1 LIYIVLCTN
10 IPFVHPRWMRNME
23 IEMSSQLATRL
34 PVAPGSLDSG
44 RAGREERQ
52 VVPLALTKLAVL
64 FTALLVLTPAWVD
77 LMGSLVNQEPPA
89 WGALRLLVVSG
100 GAGLIVLA
108 LAFIYLWVDLLKRLA
123 RQD

>member
-1 LIYIVLCTN
+1 
-10 IPFVHPRWMRNME
+10 
-23 IEMSSQLATRL
+23 MSSQLATRL

-52 VVPLALTKLAVL
+52 VVPLALAKLAVL